1 MEWLRFSSLAI
12 GSFPTGV
19 LMCVLTIFLLTIKKK
34 SISTWMLVIYFG
46 VLSILIL
53 SYVIRYSVLSTSMFH
68 IGQVSNLIVFGI
80 ASYILFAYL
89 FQGNYY
95 PLESKILTSLF
106 SIAALSV
113 YISIFVKY
121 PILGRTYDFEAHYF
135 TYVYGVR
142 VSVVTGLGFIW
153 IIIIFFRKTVRT
165 SEYSGSLSKNR
176 ITARLFII
184 LVKMVRPVGKEA
196 KTFQALAL
204 LTLGMFSISFM
215 YLLMSAEIISRET
228 YGFFFNSVGLLTS
241 FSIFLLYTNS
251 IFEPSS
257 FRGKLIG
264 VSLAPT
270 MLILGILSSI
280 ILSDADASFDQK
292 RRLEAENIKA
302 MLVTGEAS
310 HIPGHVVYI
319 VSRPEEGLFSSS
331 YRIEYSSRE
340 DLRAPDFISN
350 DRREKARKLS
360 RDVQDI
366 MKNNSIDDSAQVRT
380 LVSTDIDRKT
390 PPLLERRF
398 RYFNLQDI
406 DSFYIHYDFSYEN
419 RLYEIG
425 YSYKWYR
432 WVIHKTAV
440 NLFYIILGSGIVIL
454 VLFPV
459 FFYRNLFKIDL
470 KIF

>member
-1 MEWLRFSSLAI
+1 
-12 GSFPTGV
+12 
-19 LMCVLTIFLLTIKKK
+19 
-34 SISTWMLVIYFG
+34 
-46 VLSILIL
+46 
-53 SYVIRYSVLSTSMFH
+53 MFH
-68 IGQVSNLIVFGI
+68 TGQVSNLILFGI
-80 ASYILFAYL
+80 VCYILFAYL

-95 PLESKILTSLF
+95 PLESKIATTLF
-106 SIAALSV
+106 SIAALFV
-113 YISIFVKY
+113 YISIFAKY
-121 PILGRTYDFEAHYF
+121 PTLGRTYDFQAHYF

-153 IIIIFFRKTVRT
+153 IIIIFFRKTIRT
-165 SEYSGSLSKNR
+165 SEYAGSLSQKH
-176 ITARLFII
+176 IAARFLISI
-184 LVKMVRPVGKEA
+184 VKMVRPLGREA

-215 YLLMSAEIISRET
+215 YLLMSAEIISRGT
-228 YGFFFNSVGLLTS
+228 YGFFFNAVGLLTS

-251 IFEPSS
+251 TFEPSS

-264 VSLAPT
+264 VSLAPA

-280 ILSDADASFDQK
+280 ILSDADASFDK
-292 RRLEAENIKA
+292 SRKLEVENIKT
-302 MLVTGEAS
+302 MLARREAS
-310 HIPGHVVYI
+310 NVPGHIVYI
-319 VSRPEEGLFSSS
+319 VSRPKGGFFSSS
-331 YRIEYSSRE
+331 YTVEHSSGE
-340 DLRAPDFISN
+340 ELQATDFIRN
-350 DRREKARKLS
+350 DRVERARKLS
-360 RDVQDI
+360 RAVQDI
-366 MKNNSIDDSAQVRT
+366 AKGNSIDESARVRM
-380 LVSTDIDRKT
+380 LVSADIDRQM
-390 PPLLERRF
+390 PPLLQRRF
-398 RYFNLQDI
+398 RYFNLQDT

-440 NLFYIILGSGIVIL
+440 KLFYIIIGTGVVIL